1 MKRMVITAA
10 FVALG
15 AVSAFA
21 KNDAL
26 SLIPADAVTVGVVR
40 LSDIRTS
47 PLTLTLFQHTDTMSS
62 NGEADKFLV
71 DAGLDVKKDV
81 DVLVVTTAPVTALG
95 SEAKVLVAADGR
107 FNVERLT
114 AALVKRGAVRKSSAN
129 GAYFILPDSKEHD
142 RSHGEGAV
150 AFPDGHLALVGS
162 EAAVVEALADRA
174 AGGTSFAATSGLGR
188 EMSRIDA
195 KATAWALVDVARARR
210 LGAKSAQNRNENFN
224 AALKNVSTL
233 AVWATD
239 SGDSLKLGA
248 FGLSRDAETLQLV
261 EDTVRGALSM
271 LRLAAQEKS
280 PDLVSVLRKFNIS
293 RNDDSV
299 TVNGTVSA
307 ESLKSFATSASKQL
321 K

>member
-1 MKRMVITAA
+1 MKRILTTAA
-10 FVALG
+10 LVALG

-47 PLTLTLFQHTDTMSS
+47 PLSATLFQHTDTMSS
-62 NGEADKFLV
+62 NGEADKFLS
-71 DAGLDVKKDV
+71 DAGLDVKKDI

-107 FNVERLT
+107 FNIERLT
-114 AALVKRGAVRKSSAN
+114 SALVSRGAVKKTTAN
-129 GAYFILPDSKEHD
+129 GAYFVLPESKEHD

-150 AFPDGHLALVGS
+150 AFPDSHLALVGS
-162 EAAVVEALADRA
+162 EAAVAEALADRA
-174 AGGTSFAATSGLGR
+174 AGGTSFATTSGLGR
-188 EMSRIDA
+188 DMARVDT
-195 KATAWALVDVARARR
+195 KATAWALIDVARARR
-210 LGAKSAQNRNENFN
+210 LGAQGAQSHRENFN

-233 AVWATD
+233 AVWAVD
-239 SGDSLKLGA
+239 AGDSLKLGA
-248 FGLSRDAETLQLV
+248 FGLSHDAETLALV

-271 LRLAAQEKS
+271 LRLAAQDKS
-280 PDLVSVLRKFNIS
+280 PDLVSVLRKFTVQ

-307 ESLKSFATSASKQL
+307 ESLKTFATTTKQL